1 MDRHDEEILEA
12 LWTTAEDG
20 VPTAAALRERCMDE
34 VSDADLERLV
44 ADGLVTRDGDALRLT
59 PAGEAQARDVV
70 RRHRLAEALLFS
82 VLDIRERE
90 RRERVACEVEHTLV
104 PDLANGICTVLGHP
118 RECPDGKPIPPG
130 PCCAEH
136 QRVVEQL
143 VVSLADLQP
152 GRRARVL
159 YIKPKNHERLHRLTA
174 FGLTPGVE
182 LELHQQR
189 PAYCIRYEGTE
200 LALDRDVAEDIFVA
214 PIEGGE
220 PESDRPVA
228 GHGRG
233 RRRGR
238 GWRGW
243 GWGRRGGRRRG

>member
-1 MDRHDEEILEA
+1 MDERFEENLLEAVLMAHERGECTVETVRDLKDEEVTE
-12 LWTTAEDG
+12 EH
-20 VPTAAALRERCMDE
+20 VAALEKRGLLTREGSCL
-34 VSDADLERLV
+34 SLTDAGRAIAENV
-44 ADGLVTRDGDALRLT
+44 I
-59 PAGEAQARDVV
+59 
-70 RRHRLAEALLFS
+70 RRHRLTEVLLYS
-82 VLDIRERE
+82 LLGVEKER
-90 RRERVACEVEHTLV
+90 ASQIGCIVEHDMQPEMV
-104 PDLANGICTVLGHP
+104 DGICTLLGHP
-118 RECPDGKPIPPG
+118 STCPHGGPIPPG